1 MFCIWASLTWSNPI
15 MTHHFLTLQ
24 DGMQQ
29 RRGSHDNQQVGVG
42 LSSNPRS
49 GVVYRHNLAPHHQ
62 SRPPRRGVSVPD
74 LVINNKD
81 FSGGDP
87 CLKQSSS
94 LLHWGSEYL
103 TSLVFKWSKVV
114 QSLNC
119 QLFKCHLNTGL
130 NLVWYSDHHL
140 NTGPVFKWWSQYRT
154 TI

>member
-1 MFCIWASLTWSNPI
+1 MPLLPSWGRPWRVYVYLGELNVVESN
-15 MTHHFLTLQ
+15 HNSYFFTLQ

-81 FSGGDP
+81 KYRAQSMVINNKD
-87 CLKQSSS
+87 KQS
-94 LLHWGSEYL
+94 
-103 TSLVFKWSKVV
+103 
-114 QSLNC
+114 
-119 QLFKCHLNTGL
+119 
-130 NLVWYSDHHL
+130 
-140 NTGPVFKWWSQYRT
+140 
-154 TI
+154 TIDGK